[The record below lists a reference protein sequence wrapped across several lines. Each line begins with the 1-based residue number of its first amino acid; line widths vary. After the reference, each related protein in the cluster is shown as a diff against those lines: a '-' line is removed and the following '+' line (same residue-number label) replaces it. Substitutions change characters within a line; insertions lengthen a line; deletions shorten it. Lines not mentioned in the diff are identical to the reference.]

1 MSSLCGQELQ
11 QRLSKENRTMK
22 EMVEGATAKNATIIA
37 KYEQDI
43 ESQRAQLIKV
53 QLLEEQVTQLTEKLK
68 VEARAKSQA
77 VDNWFV
83 AASLRSEIVTIYL
96 CAR

>member
-1 MSSLCGQELQ
+1 
-11 QRLSKENRTMK
+11 MK
-22 EMVEGATAKNATIIA
+22 EMVEGATAKNVTIIA

-53 QLLEEQVTQLTEKLK
+53 QLLEEQVTQLTERLK

-77 VDNWFV
+77 IDSWFV
-83 AASLRSEIVTIYL
+83 AASLHSEIVSIYL